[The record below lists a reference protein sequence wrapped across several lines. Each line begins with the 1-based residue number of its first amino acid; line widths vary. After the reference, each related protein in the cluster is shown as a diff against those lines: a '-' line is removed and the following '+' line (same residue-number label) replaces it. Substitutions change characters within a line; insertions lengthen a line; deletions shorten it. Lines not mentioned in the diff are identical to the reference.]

1 MIANLYLPTDSIR
14 YNGIDSEEEV
24 KNKLNSFINDLIYIE
39 QYKSENII
47 YVGNDI
53 YETKITSDKNI
64 FDVALMLA
72 YEELN
77 LIYSVL
83 GNTSE
88 MCENPLADLI
98 KACQVD
104 TDEECTTIIA
114 FNTINNIPETI
125 HYIIYNKTS
134 WFTFRRVMLGK
145 HHKNDPIFFVDEC
158 RKYFTELNFH
168 DNNKIVVG
176 RYLQKSAIKFIK
188 YLSALNDNFKDY
200 KEKNPG
206 MNTNDMLANFSRFN
220 KMDDLASLQAN
231 PTKKPLLTFD
241 FEAINS
247 ITNQSFKKSILCEP
261 HLKICY
267 PDNPTDPER
276 NNYCA
281 RIYFHFGDTE
291 VQNGKVL
298 IGSIGPHV

>member
-14 YNGIDSEEEV
+14 YNGVDSEEEV
-24 KNKLNSFINDLIYIE
+24 ENKLKSFIKDLVYIE

-47 YVGNDI
+47 YIGSDI

-64 FDVALMLA
+64 FAVAEMLA
-72 YEELN
+72 YEESN

-88 MCENPLADLI
+88 MCLNPLTDLI
-98 KACQVD
+98 EACQID

-114 FNTINNIPETI
+114 FNTIQVPDTV
-125 HYIIYNKTS
+125 HYIIYDKTS

-145 HHKNDPIFFVDEC
+145 HHKNDPVFFIEEC
-158 RKYFTELNFH
+158 RKYFKELYFH
-168 DNNKIVVG
+168 ENNKVVVG
-176 RYLQKSAIKFIK
+176 KYLPKSAIKFIK
-188 YLSALNDNFKDY
+188 YLTALNDSFKDY
-200 KEKNPG
+200 KVNNPG
-206 MNTNDMLANFSRFN
+206 VNTNDMLANFSRLHE
-220 KMDDLASLQAN
+220 MDDLASLQAN
-231 PTKKPLLTFD
+231 PSKKPHLTFVFD
-241 FEAINS
+241 AINS
-247 ITNQSFKKSILCEP
+247 NTKLSYKKSILCEP

-267 PDNPTDPER
+267 PDNPTDPDR
-276 NNYCA
+276 YDYCA
-281 RIYFHFGDTE
+281 RIYFHFGDSE